1 MRTIIDDEEK
11 YLNVSDYLDHLH
23 TAIQTVQMMTDGI
36 MAPNAPAVIDTLKAS
51 IAFLETL

>member
-1 MRTIIDDEEK
+1 MRTIIDGEEK

-23 TAIQTVQMMTDGI
+23 TAVQTVEMMTNGVV
-36 MAPNAPAVIDTLKAS
+36 APNAPVVIDTLKAS

>member
-36 MAPNAPAVIDTLKAS
+36 MAPNAPAVILS
-51 IAFLETL
+51 LIHI